1 MNKKI
6 IICLAF
12 LLSGLITSA
21 QERGRERIKA
31 FKTAYITQELD
42 LSSEEAEKF
51 WPVYNEYEK
60 KLFDLKV
67 REVKKSMQLIKESGG
82 PDSMNDE
89 ESKNVL
95 NKMLSVEKEASVT
108 REKMYVKLSK
118 VLTPQKLLKL
128 YHAENNFNR
137 KLLNEYRKGKS
148 RK

>member
-1 MNKKI
+1 M
-6 IICLAF
+6 
-12 LLSGLITSA
+12 LLLFSGLTLLA
-21 QERGRERIKA
+21 QERGRERIRA

-60 KLFDLKV
+60 KLFELKV
-67 REVKKSMQLIKESGG
+67 LEVKKSMKLIKDSGG
-82 PDSMNDE
+82 PDAINDE
-89 ESKNVL
+89 EAKRVL
-95 NKMLSVEKEASVT
+95 NKMLSVEKEASIT

-118 VLTPQKLLKL
+118 VLSPQKLLKL

>member
-6 IICLAF
+6 IICL
-12 LLSGLITSA
+12 LLLFSGLTLLA
-21 QERGRERIKA
+21 QERGRERIRA

-60 KLFDLKV
+60 KLFELKV
-67 REVKKSMQLIKESGG
+67 LEVKNSMKLIKDSGG
-82 PDSMNDE
+82 PDAINDE
-89 ESKNVL
+89 EAKRVL
-95 NKMLSVEKEASVT
+95 NKMLSVEKEASIT

-118 VLTPQKLLKL
+118 VLSPQKLLKL